1 MEKFD
6 APIGVMD
13 SGVGGISVL
22 RVLRRDMPYENF
34 IFYGDSAHAPYGV
47 KSDDEVTA
55 LTDQVFEK
63 LYSYDVKA
71 IVIACNTATSAA
83 ADRLR
88 VKYPDRIIVGMEP
101 AVKPAVIES
110 TVKHPKVLVMATAST
125 LHGDR
130 LHRLTA
136 RFQDNADIF
145 TLAGPGIV
153 ELVEAGK
160 EDSPEMDAYLRDILA
175 PYRLQENGTIEN
187 KIDNLVLGCTHF
199 PFAKKAIARTIGYP
213 VTFYDGAYGT
223 SREARSR
230 LAEANLL
237 THRTTTGTI
246 TFHNSDSSH
255 LILCN
260 RLMNLPF

>member
-136 RFQDNADIF
+136 RFS
-145 TLAGPGIV
+145 G
-153 ELVEAGK
+153 
-160 EDSPEMDAYLRDILA
+160 
-175 PYRLQENGTIEN
+175 
-187 KIDNLVLGCTHF
+187 
-199 PFAKKAIARTIGYP
+199 
-213 VTFYDGAYGT
+213 
-223 SREARSR
+223 
-230 LAEANLL
+230 
-237 THRTTTGTI
+237 
-246 TFHNSDSSH
+246 
-255 LILCN
+255 
-260 RLMNLPF
+260 